1 MPQNATASPHLA
13 RPGVATS
20 RQPRRQGL
28 PPGTAA
34 ASERPCGRWVTAH
47 GCRTNDPCGDE
58 TTLSCVS
65 CGVRVCACSVHWRV
79 LYHTSYTVLHC
90 HHSLTLCYTILHNDS
105 LSYTII
111 HYYTLL
117 YYYTNVHCPFLIVGG
132 ELRLINLKG
141 DIDFFGVRVLT
152 DEKSGQKKIKVHFQS
167 NPSFCSSLSWHSC
180 C

>member
-20 RQPRRQGL
+20 RQPRRRGL

-34 ASERPCGRWVTAH
+34 TSEQPHGRRVTAD

-58 TTLSCVS
+58 TTLSSVS

-79 LYHTSYTVLHC
+79 LYHTSYTVLRC
-90 HHSLTLCYTILHNDS
+90 RHSLTLYYTILHNDT
-105 LSYTII
+105 LSYTMM

-132 ELRLINLKG
+132 KLRLINLKG
-141 DIDFFGVRVLT
+141 DIDFLAG
-152 DEKSGQKKIKVHFQS
+152 G
-167 NPSFCSSLSWHSC
+167 C
-180 C
+180 